1 MSVADASFDS
11 ARQNITPTPDP
22 LPPVKESLFQMGGD
36 LGSLDTAKRP
46 SEFRLFHKHS

>member
-1 MSVADASFDS
+1 MSLTDTSNDFTSQAP
-11 ARQNITPTPDP
+11 ARGAYPH
-22 LPPVKESLFQMGGD
+22 PPVKESIIKKGGD

>member
-1 MSVADASFDS
+1 MSVADASFNFVL
-11 ARQNITPTPDP
+11 QNITPPPTPH
-22 LPPVKESLFQMGGD
+22 PPVKESIFEKGGD